1 MNNSATIDQSEG
13 TTAGLLPNA
22 SPRFEAVFRQATGN
36 PDSLPYQKR
45 LAIEDSFPALLDVPT
60 GLGKTAAAILAWVWR
75 RRFAEEAIRGT
86 TPRRLVYCL
95 PMRVLV
101 EQTLTESVKWLDR
114 LGLLAGTVEWTE
126 TEAGDLPTNKAQLK
140 RATDGVDRGYRAEPS
155 AERSNGWAMTNGDH
169 GQHSIAVHLLLGG
182 EEKSDWALR
191 PERDAI
197 LIGTQDMLLSRAM
210 NRGYAAGRARWPLEF
225 GFLNSDCLWVFDE
238 IQIMDTGLASS
249 LQFDAWRRNL
259 RLRPA
264 RDQFPEENE
273 NHLSRPCHSLWMSAT
288 MAKHWLKR
296 AVDWSPRVEIDWSSR
311 HQLAD
316 SERTDTTLRSGQ
328 LFQITKTVIPPP
340 IAALEKP
347 KTKDGRADKADAERK
362 LAEYLKRLD
371 DHIGKPQN
379 HAQSGL
385 TLVIVN
391 TVDRARKLYEL
402 LKKQENLAQVPI
414 KLIHSRFR
422 PLERE
427 QWGEFLGQKD
437 STRRIL
443 ISTQVVEAGVD
454 LSACV
459 LYTELAPWASLVQ
472 RFGRCARYPG
482 EAGKVV
488 WLDLDLG
495 KENQPIDHWAKPYDR
510 AELVAAREK
519 LKKLTDVGLST
530 LTKIKTEIDEE
541 ISGEQA
547 TALFPYEP
555 RFVPR
560 NKDLFDLFDTTPD
573 LTGADVDISRF
584 IRDGEELDVQVFWR
598 ELPSGDTP
606 LKKDRPH
613 RRELCPVP
621 FHRFRELLP
630 ALRKAGRI
638 WRRNYR
644 KGWEGIDQRD
654 SEQVYPGQVFL
665 LEKSCGGYDRDLGW
679 TGVPTDRDFDL
690 PTPVEPTKATAQD
703 DEDEADDLSQI
714 NAWLTVEEHTQ
725 IVLGIEAP
733 AEVQI
738 NAWLTVEEHTRD
750 VCRKLDELLAS
761 SGLTESEIKVLRLAA
776 RLHDWG
782 KAHKAFQAKLL
793 AASVADD
800 KVQQKL
806 NKQPA
811 AKAPDSAWRKD
822 KIRRSQNDQPDHRRP
837 GFRHELASALA
848 ILEALYRTKPDHPS
862 FAWPDGLNKA
872 NFGDVPNATTSSDLV
887 DDPLM
892 KELVALSADELDLL
906 VYLVATHHGK
916 VRMSLRSSPDDDKVD
931 VPDRC
936 PNDKRQARGVRDDD
950 ALPRCQIPAADLKT
964 TNETLALTLS
974 LDLMELGL
982 SPRYGA
988 SWRERTQLLLE
999 RIGPFQ
1005 LGYVEA
1011 LLRAADCRASTKE
1024 DERGR
1029 GGN

>member
-1 MNNSATIDQSEG
+1 M
-13 TTAGLLPNA
+13 
-22 SPRFEAVFRQATGN
+22 
-36 PDSLPYQKR
+36 
-45 LAIEDSFPALLDVPT
+45 LLDVPT
-60 GLGKTAAAILAWVWR
+60 GLGKTAAAILSWVWQ
-75 RRFAEEAIRGT
+75 RRFAEQAIRTT

-114 LGLLAGTVEWTE
+114 LGLLAGSAEWTE
-126 TEAGDLPTNKAQLK
+126 TDAHGLPTNSAQLK
-140 RATDGVDRGYRAEPS
+140 RATDGVGRGYRAEPY
-155 AERSNGWAMTNGDH
+155 AERSNGWASTNGDCGRH
-169 GQHSIAVHLLLGG
+169 PIAVNLLLGG
-182 EEKSDWALR
+182 EEKSDWALW

-249 LQFDAWRRNL
+249 LQFDAWRQEASA
-259 RLRPA
+259 LRPDSGSVPS
-264 RDQFPEENE
+264 RRSE
-273 NHLSRPCHSLWMSAT
+273 NHIVALHAGSLWMSAT
-288 MAKHWLKR
+288 MAKHWLER
-296 AVDWSPRVEIDWSSR
+296 AVDWSPRVEMEWSSR
-311 HQLAD
+311 HQLVD
-316 SERTDTTLRSGQ
+316 TERTDLTLRSGQ
-328 LFQITKTVIPPP
+328 LFQITKTIIQPP

-347 KTKDGRADKADAERK
+347 KTKDGRADKADADRK
-362 LAEYLKRLD
+362 QAEYLKRLAE
-371 DHIGKPQN
+371 HIWKTEN

-402 LKKQENLAQVPI
+402 LKKQESLAQVSI

-427 QWGEFLGQKD
+427 QWGEFLSQKD
-437 STRRIL
+437 TTRRIL

-519 LKKLTDVGLST
+519 LKALSDGGLLS
-530 LTKIKTEIDEE
+530 LTKIKAEIDEE
-541 ISGEQA
+541 TSGEQA
-547 TALFPYEP
+547 KTLFPYEP
-555 RFVPR
+555 RFVPHD
-560 NKDLFDLFDTTPD
+560 KDLFDLFDTTPD

-584 IRDGEELDVQVFWR
+584 IRDGEELDIQVFWR

-644 KGWEGIDQRD
+644 KGWEGIDPRD

-690 PTPVEPTKATAQD
+690 PTPIEPTKATAQD

-714 NAWLTVEEHTQ
+714 NAWLTVEEHT
-725 IVLGIEAP
+725 
-733 AEVQI
+733 
-738 NAWLTVEEHTRD
+738 RD

-761 SGLTESEIKVLRLAA
+761 SGLTDSQIKVLRLAA
-776 RLHDWG
+776 RVHDWG
-782 KAHKAFQAKLL
+782 K
-793 AASVADD
+793 
-800 KVQQKL
+800 
-806 NKQPA
+806 
-811 AKAPDSAWRKD
+811 
-822 KIRRSQNDQPDHRRP
+822 RRTLHSRRNCWP
-837 GFRHELASALA
+837 CQS
-848 ILEALYRTKPDHPS
+848 RTTRFS
-862 FAWPDGLNKA
+862 
-872 NFGDVPNATTSSDLV
+872 
-887 DDPLM
+887 
-892 KELVALSADELDLL
+892 
-906 VYLVATHHGK
+906 
-916 VRMSLRSSPDDDKVD
+916 RS
-931 VPDRC
+931 
-936 PNDKRQARGVRDDD
+936 
-950 ALPRCQIPAADLKT
+950 
-964 TNETLALTLS
+964 
-974 LDLMELGL
+974 
-982 SPRYGA
+982 
-988 SWRERTQLLLE
+988 
-999 RIGPFQ
+999 
-1005 LGYVEA
+1005 
-1011 LLRAADCRASTKE
+1011 
-1024 DERGR
+1024 
-1029 GGN
+1029 